1 MPSMDW
7 ETFQDAHYRPHL
19 VIANLGGPAKP
30 GHGETRKT
38 MLERLATSLGVAG
51 NYAIKRDGAA
61 IHAAFELDM
70 DAARFADVL
79 LAKTTFRDP
88 EWASTAV
95 ARMDRAAQRK
105 ITDALRQYHVKNA
118 KKR

>member
-1 MPSMDW
+1 MANMDW
-7 ETFQDAHYRPHL
+7 EAFQNAHYRPHL
-19 VIANLGGPAKP
+19 VLANLEDAAKP
-30 GHGETRKT
+30 DQGETRRA
-38 MLERLATSLGVAG
+38 MLERLAASLGVSG
-51 NYAIKRDGAA
+51 NYAIKRDGAT

-88 EWASTAV
+88 EWASRAV
-95 ARMDRAAQRK
+95 ARMDRAMQRK
-105 ITDALRQYHVKNA
+105 ISDALRQNQLKNE

>member
-1 MPSMDW
+1 MPNMDW

-19 VIANLGGPAKP
+19 VIADLVGTAKP
-30 GHGETRKT
+30 DHGETREA
-38 MLERLATSLGVAG
+38 MLERLAASLGVSG
-51 NYAIKRDGAA
+51 NYAIKRDGAT

-88 EWASTAV
+88 EWASRAV
-95 ARMDRAAQRK
+95 ARMDRATQK
-105 ITDALRQYHVKNA
+105 KVTDALRQNHVKNA

>member
-19 VIANLGGPAKP
+19 VIANLAGTAKP
-30 GHGETRKT
+30 DQAETRKAL
-38 MLERLATSLGVAG
+38 LERLAASLGVAG
-51 NYAIKRDGAA
+51 NYAIKRDGTT

-79 LAKTTFRDP
+79 LAKTAFRDP
-88 EWASTAV
+88 EWASRAV
-95 ARMDRAAQRK
+95 ARMDRATQRK
-105 ITDALRQYHVKNA
+105 ITDALRQNRVKNT

>member
-19 VIANLGGPAKP
+19 VLANLEDTAKSDQ
-30 GHGETRKT
+30 GETMRA
-38 MLERLATSLGVAG
+38 MLERLVVSLGVSG
-51 NYAIKRDGAA
+51 NYAIKRDGAT

-70 DAARFADVL
+70 DAGRFADVL
-79 LAKTTFRDP
+79 LAKTIFRDP
-88 EWASTAV
+88 EWASRAV
-95 ARMDRAAQRK
+95 ARMDRATQKK
-105 ITDALRQYHVKNA
+105 ITDALRQNHVKNA